1 MTRGDTWYEY
11 HLEWI
16 HYVAARIY
24 KWVQSLH
31 SSHWSHWTVTAST
44 SILALARFTTPC
56 SVEAKL
62 ETFAVDVARERLHAR
77 RKSGLVVGKFSF
89 CCSVHGHP
97 AIINIDILV

>member
-1 MTRGDTWYEY
+1 MWQQGYINGFNRCT
-11 HLEWI
+11 
-16 HYVAARIY
+16 VATGATG
-24 KWVQSLH
+24 LCLL
-31 SSHWSHWTVTAST
+31 ALA
-44 SILALARFTTPC
+44 ILALARFTTPG

>member
-1 MTRGDTWYEY
+1 MWQQGYINGFNRCTGATGATGATG
-11 HLEWI
+11 LCLL
-16 HYVAARIY
+16 ALA
-24 KWVQSLH
+24 
-31 SSHWSHWTVTAST
+31 
-44 SILALARFTTPC
+44 ILALARFTTPC